1 MIALRR
7 FLQVLGAGLLCAA
20 TGCSDDGKTGQ
31 TPPSFAII
39 PPLSSFY
46 RVTVAEE
53 AAEGD
58 PVRFTVALTDEEAHI
73 LSVRYN
79 DRDCRL
85 LSADERLREYVYGFT
100 MPDEEVSLSVKVRK
114 GPDEEPEEP
123 EDPESETYGL
133 VCEDSELYTFSG
145 VPERAEPEQRI
156 RFSLTVHTLPERILS
171 LRSAEYCDARTGE
184 SLGEC
189 QVSEEKEAVPDGV
202 RYDLLF
208 RMPEADVVLKADVEE
223 LFGLTLRGDEH
234 AGAVLAD
241 PGAFPTAGEGY
252 AIPAGESVRFSI
264 RTEPGYEAEYTLTG
278 DRSGTPYEA
287 VEVVGKDGYREFSM
301 PGEPVTI
308 AVASRES
315 SRYEGEFFVGEYKG
329 YPIRF
334 SKDGI
339 YRADAPTLSV
349 SFGANETFRV
359 RSTDENRFDFSGTY
373 FFKEGYDLSDY
384 VWNDS
389 YSLNY
394 VPETC
399 GEFGITCNGEYRNEM
414 IAAYVSRVD
423 RVDRLKTNRYYII
436 SKTDVTGYVSAT
448 DSYYSIVSSETP
460 RARYSLLEFCTADGE
475 RHHFLA
481 DTYRREL
488 VFMLIGIRI
497 EFFTGSSIGDPDAR
511 AIVWELSYPEGI
523 AEKEAPLFRYEARN
537 GDPLIV
543 ETEAGEYLPKEG
555 EGDVLMLDGFGRGTI
570 GTREGTYTVSEE
582 NDGIVVFTTGGTTTA
597 YRLRGD
603 RYEVLSEAAA

>member
-114 GPDEEPEEP
+114 GPDEEPEDP

-329 YPIRF
+329 YLFPHDK
-334 SKDGI
+334 SGI
-339 YRADAPTLSV
+339 YPIVAPTMSLSLREN
-349 SFGANETFRV
+349 GA
-359 RSTDENRFDFSGTY
+359 
-373 FFKEGYDLSDY
+373 
-384 VWNDS
+384 
-389 YSLNY
+389 
-394 VPETC
+394 
-399 GEFGITCNGEYRNEM
+399 FGITSTDGHRLNFAGNYEFDIPNNHFESLPDRQAEYAFEGEWKEE
-414 IAAYVSRVD
+414 I
-423 RVDRLKTNRYYII
+423 
-436 SKTDVTGYVSAT
+436 
-448 DSYYSIVSSETP
+448 
-460 RARYSLLEFCTADGE
+460 SLLCVADSPIRANLLSEGRFYLLPKEEISELTVAIDYWWWTGLMEFKTADGQI
-475 RHHFLA
+475 RHYFIHFRPGLFHFIPGE
-481 DTYRREL
+481 T
-488 VFMLIGIRI
+488 
-497 EFFTGSSIGDPDAR
+497 EFIVGSSLRDSFILAVFTPENARPQDSEFEFAYSAEDGIISNSHNFHNFQCGEYHPQSGSGDILTLGERFRATLGQRKGCYLIDWPYTDGHDMDI
-511 AIVWELSYPEGI
+511 AIVFICDGKRTSL
-523 AEKEAPLFRYEARN
+523 L
-537 GDPLIV
+537 
-543 ETEAGEYLPKEG
+543 
-555 EGDVLMLDGFGRGTI
+555 LDTVKR
-570 GTREGTYTVSEE
+570 TYSV
-582 NDGIVVFTTGGTTTA
+582 I
-597 YRLRGD
+597 D
-603 RYEVLSEAAA
+603 RTPA